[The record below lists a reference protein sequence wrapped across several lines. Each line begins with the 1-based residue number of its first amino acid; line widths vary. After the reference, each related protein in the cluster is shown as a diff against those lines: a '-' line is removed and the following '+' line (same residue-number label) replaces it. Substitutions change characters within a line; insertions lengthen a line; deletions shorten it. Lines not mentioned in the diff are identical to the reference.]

1 VLQRRNTQ
9 KGETMGNVIVKL
21 LLANLSQR
29 VVVTLLIA
37 VVERAQGAA
46 LETATPVDDAIVGAV
61 LDVLRSVEAGVE
73 RAQGAALATATP
85 VDDSIAGAVL
95 DVLRRVDAEAGQ

>member
-1 VLQRRNTQ
+1 
-9 KGETMGNVIVKL
+9 MGNVILKL

-46 LETATPVDDAIVGAV
+46 LTTSTPVDDAIVGAV
-61 LDVLRSVEAGVE
+61 LDG
-73 RAQGAALATATP
+73 
-85 VDDSIAGAVL
+85 
-95 DVLRRVDAEAGQ
+95 LRRVDAEAGQ

>member
-1 VLQRRNTQ
+1 
-9 KGETMGNVIVKL
+9 
-21 LLANLSQR
+21 
-29 VVVTLLIA
+29 
-37 VVERAQGAA
+37 
-46 LETATPVDDAIVGAV
+46 VGAV